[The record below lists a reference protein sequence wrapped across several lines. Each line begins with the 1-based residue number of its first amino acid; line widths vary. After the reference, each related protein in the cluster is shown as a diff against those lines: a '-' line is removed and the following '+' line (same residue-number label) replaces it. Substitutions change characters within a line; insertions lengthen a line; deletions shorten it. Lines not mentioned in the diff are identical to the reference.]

1 MRNRRIIQQE
11 KRRTINF
18 IEMLW
23 RRSPLILIAT
33 IVFLLLACGVQ
44 DTLQE
49 CSLTKNVMDGDV
61 LKCSASP
68 INHVTQYCETHAAQ
82 LGSHQIKELHFD
94 AITFANNTTRNYNKN
109 NNRKDL
115 NTISS
120 LLIEH
125 PISILSWIK
134 SNLTDEQIQYLLNS
148 NNNDNKVSLSLSS
161 ETTHHSSVQTRKYS
175 KLRELD
181 LSKNQIVELRK
192 TFFRTVNNLK
202 TLRVSSNL
210 ITILH
215 ADTFSELAD
224 LRELYLNG
232 NHLRNLSLKLF
243 AHLPTLIKLDL
254 SNASLIDLPRSV
266 FEGLTSLKELH
277 LASNRL
283 YVLPFQ
289 VFRELKVKLSIFFS
303 PSKHLRFYNPFTDP
317 GRTRSVPQSTCLI
330 FRQQLY
336 SQQAFK
342 GP

>member
-1 MRNRRIIQQE
+1 M
-11 KRRTINF
+11 
-18 IEMLW
+18 EML
-23 RRSPLILIAT
+23 PTKLILIAT
-33 IVFLLLACGVQ
+33 TAFLLLVCCVQ

-68 INHVTQYCETHAAQ
+68 LGEVTQYCEKHTAQ
-82 LGSHQIKELHFD
+82 LNSHQIQELHFD
-94 AITFANNTTRNYNKN
+94 AVIIANNTGNHK

-115 NTISS
+115 NTIISS
-120 LLIEH
+120 LLTEH

-134 SNLTDEQIQYLLNS
+134 SNLTDEQIQYLLN
-148 NNNDNKVSLSLSS
+148 NNDNSNDRATSS
-161 ETTHHSSVQTRKYS
+161 GTTQYSVVTTRKYS

-181 LSKNQIVELRK
+181 LSKNQIVELRR
-192 TFFRTVNNLK
+192 TYFRTVNNLK

-210 ITILH
+210 ITTLH

-243 AHLPTLIKLDL
+243 AHLPTLLMLDL

-289 VFRELKVKLSIFFS
+289 VFRELKVSQSVSGL
-303 PSKHLRFYNPFTDP
+303 PFLD
-317 GRTRSVPQSTCLI
+317 VKFQS
-330 FRQQLY
+330 
-336 SQQAFK
+336 S
-342 GP
+342 

>member
-1 MRNRRIIQQE
+1 MQILCYIKQSRHKI
-11 KRRTINF
+11 KLDSM
-18 IEMLW
+18 EML
-23 RRSPLILIAT
+23 PAKLILIAT
-33 IVFLLLACGVQ
+33 TILLACCIQ

-49 CSLTKNVMDGDV
+49 CSLTKNLMDGDV
-61 LKCSASP
+61 LKCSTSP
-68 INHVTQYCETHAAQ
+68 LFEVTQYCEKHKTQ
-82 LGSHQIKELHFD
+82 LNTHQIQELHFD
-94 AITFANNTTRNYNKN
+94 AILIGNINTTTSNHG
-109 NNRKDL
+109 NRKDL
-115 NTISS
+115 NTIISS
-120 LLIEH
+120 LLTEH

-134 SNLTDEQIQYLLNS
+134 SNLTDEQIQYLLN
-148 NNNDNKVSLSLSS
+148 NNNDNSNDKATSS
-161 ETTHHSSVQTRKYS
+161 SSSGTTQYSIVTSRKYS

-192 TFFRTVNNLK
+192 TYFRTVNNLK

-210 ITILH
+210 ITTLH

-289 VFRELKVKLSIFFS
+289 VFRDIKVSRKFNGI
-303 PSKHLRFYNPFTDP
+303 
-317 GRTRSVPQSTCLI
+317 
-330 FRQQLY
+330 
-336 SQQAFK
+336 
-342 GP
+342 